1 MTLRPVHD
9 GNLDSSP
16 SAESEQKAGVMDGQV
31 AIVTGGTG
39 DIGRGVCRALTKAGA
54 TVVALDLDTS
64 RAEGAARVLECDVT
78 DPAACTAA
86 VNQVVD
92 EFGGVN
98 TLVNLAQQFVVH
110 TPLLEVTDDDMRVSF
125 DSGPTATLRMM
136 QLCYPHIKARGG
148 GSIVNAASG
157 GATLGMPGEGA
168 YAAAKEAI
176 RGHTKV
182 AALEWGPD
190 NIRVNAICPV
200 ATTIPDKFPEGVANS
215 IPLRRVGD
223 PETDIGSVIVFLA
236 GPGAYITGRTLQID
250 GGAGSWR

>member
-1 MTLRPVHD
+1 MTVGRRRARPATYRAHVQPANFGTWTPRGMALRPVHD

-16 SAESEQKAGVMDGQV
+16 SAEREQKAGVMDGQV

-86 VNQVVD
+86 VNQIVD

-110 TPLLEVTDDDMRVSF
+110 TPLLEVTDDDMRRLVRL
-125 DSGPTATLRMM
+125 GPHRD
-136 QLCYPHIKARGG
+136 
-148 GSIVNAASG
+148 AAN
-157 GATLGMPGEGA
+157 
-168 YAAAKEAI
+168 
-176 RGHTKV
+176 
-182 AALEWGPD
+182 D
-190 NIRVNAICPV
+190 
-200 ATTIPDKFPEGVANS
+200 
-215 IPLRRVGD
+215 
-223 PETDIGSVIVFLA
+223 
-236 GPGAYITGRTLQID
+236 
-250 GGAGSWR
+250 